1 MQPHAK
7 LVANLTNNL
16 APISN
21 SRHNEDKETIRATLA
36 AKRTGTR

>member
-7 LVANLTNNL
+7 LVVNLTNDL

-21 SRHNEDKETIRATLA
+21 FLINEDKETIRPTLA